1 MVDVNYIK
9 LKVNVEGFTS
19 CLLVCW
25 HRLDPTTR
33 IVQRHRSSS
42 GVVHSLHKP
51 SSRRF
56 KMVFSGQSIST
67 VTVLKVEKSPLFV
80 M

>member
-19 CLLVCW
+19 CLLASV
-25 HRLDPTTR
+25 
-33 IVQRHRSSS
+33 RSYNKDCSTS
-42 GVVHSLHKP
+42 QKQQWSCAQFTQA
-51 SSRRF
+51 SRQL